1 MTLKRTTE
9 DYVKT
14 VFILSRKG
22 DVRCHQL
29 ATCLSVSRPTVSVTV
44 KALCEAGL
52 LYMDDKRALHLTGKG
67 LELAQI
73 VEERHQV
80 LCDLLVGLGVDADIA
95 SNDACRL
102 EHAISD
108 ESFRALKS
116 LTQ

>member
-1 MTLKRTTE
+1 MTLKRTAE

-44 KALCEAGL
+44 KSLCEAGL
-52 LYMDDKRALHLTGKG
+52 LYMDDKRALHLTDKG

-80 LCDLLVGLGVDADIA
+80 LCDLLIGLGVSADIA
-95 SNDACRL
+95 SNDACRM

>member
-1 MTLKRTTE
+1 MILKRTIE

-22 DVRCHQL
+22 DVRCYQL

-44 KALCEAGL
+44 KTLCEAGF
-52 LYMDDKRALHLTGKG
+52 LYMDDKRALHLTAKG

-80 LCDLLVGLGVDADIA
+80 LCDLLVGLGVSADIA
-95 SNDACRL
+95 SNDACRM